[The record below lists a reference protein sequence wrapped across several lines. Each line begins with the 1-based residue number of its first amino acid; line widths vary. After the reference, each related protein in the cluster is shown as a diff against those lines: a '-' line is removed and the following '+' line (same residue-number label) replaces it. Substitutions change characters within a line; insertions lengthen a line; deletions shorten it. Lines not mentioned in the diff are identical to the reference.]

1 MVSAEA
7 PTQEQPHPLLER
19 LRARTA
25 PVREAAR
32 GPAYNHPL
40 QAFMRPDGDVV
51 TLQGDPINFSYYTKK
66 GYAPLSDEEVRV
78 WREEVRPKT
87 LAEQRARAGLITAI
101 RRVASKFPL
110 LEIQADLEYM
120 SEPELRQMADQ
131 LGQQV
136 GTAVTVITGPR
147 RADPAP
153 ERDSSMGGI
162 ALSSGAELKDKME
175 RAAASGRRNVSG

>member
-1 MVSAEA
+1 MATAEA
-7 PTQEQPHPLLER
+7 PTHPLLER
-19 LRARTA
+19 LKARTA

-40 QAFMRPDGDVV
+40 RWYMRPDGDVV
-51 TLQGDPINFSYYTKK
+51 KLQGDPINFSYYSNK
-66 GYAPLSDEEVRV
+66 GYAPLRDEEVAQWETEARPLVIADQRV
-78 WREEVRPKT
+78 
-87 LAEQRARAGLITAI
+87 RAGLITAI

-120 SEPELRQMADQ
+120 SEAELRDMADR

-136 GTAVTVITGPR
+136 GTAVTVIQGPR

-153 ERDSSMGGI
+153 ERDTELSGI
-162 ALSSGAELKDKME
+162 ALSSGAELQDKMQ
-175 RAAASGRRNVSG
+175 RAAASGRRSVSG